1 LVLVDD
7 DVALGG
13 GLDANIL
20 QTEGLGVGLTT
31 DCPQDDVGV
40 DLVTLVGVDG
50 QITGF
55 ALDLCDVGLS
65 VEFYAGV
72 LHPRSEDILNG
83 GVESSEDGV
92 TADEEMGLGSK
103 SVEDTSEFDGNV
115 TSADDDDSFRLVFE
129 VKETIRGDTET
140 SSGDVLVRGDD
151 RMTADGNT
159 NFVGFDGVWF
169 LTRLRDAD
177 LGGRKDGSGA
187 VEEVDTLPVPV
198 CLVDTTE
205 SLDVSVALKLEGGPV
220 ELWLAETLEF
230 VSGGM
235 TKLVSEISGMPH
247 QLFWDTSL
255 NVEM

>member
-1 LVLVDD
+1 MVLVDD
-7 DVALGG
+7 DIALGG
-13 GLDANIL
+13 GLDADTV
-20 QTEGLGVGLTT
+20 QTEALGVGLTT
-31 DCPQDDVGV
+31 DCPQDEVGL
-40 DLVTLVGVDG
+40 DLVALVGVDG
-50 QITGF
+50 QISGF

-72 LHPRSEDILNG
+72 FHPRSEDLLNG

-103 SVEDTSEFDGNV
+103 SVEDASEFDGDV

-140 SSGDVLVRGDD
+140 SSGDLLVRGDD
-151 RMTADGNT
+151 RMTADGNA
-159 NFVGFDGVWF
+159 NLVGFDGVGF
-169 LTRLRDAD
+169 LTRLRDLD
-177 LGGRKDGSGA
+177 LGGRKDGSRA
-187 VEEVDTLPVPV
+187 VEEVDALPVPV
-198 CLVDTTE
+198 CLVDTAE
-205 SLDVSVALKLEGGPV
+205 SLDVSVALKLECGPI

-230 VSGGM
+230 VSGSM

-247 QLFWDTSL
+247 QLLWDTSL